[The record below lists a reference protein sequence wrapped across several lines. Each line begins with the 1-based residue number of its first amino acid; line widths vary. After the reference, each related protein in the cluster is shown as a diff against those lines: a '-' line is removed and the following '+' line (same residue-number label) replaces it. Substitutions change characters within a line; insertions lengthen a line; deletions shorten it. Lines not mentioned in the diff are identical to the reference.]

1 MYDLNKQEIELFE
14 QEIELFEQEIDLFIF
29 CINRKWNSDKFN
41 PVLMIYID
49 AFQINSLSLEWPTI
63 EVGSK

>member
-14 QEIELFEQEIDLFIF
+14 QEIDLFLF
-29 CINRKWNSDKFN
+29 CVNRKWNSNKFK

-49 AFQINSLSLEWPTI
+49 AFQTYSLSLEWPTI

>member
-14 QEIELFEQEIDLFIF
+14 QEIDLFIF
-29 CINRKWNSDKFN
+29 YINRKWNSDKFK

-49 AFQINSLSLEWPTI
+49 AFRTYSLSLEWPTI